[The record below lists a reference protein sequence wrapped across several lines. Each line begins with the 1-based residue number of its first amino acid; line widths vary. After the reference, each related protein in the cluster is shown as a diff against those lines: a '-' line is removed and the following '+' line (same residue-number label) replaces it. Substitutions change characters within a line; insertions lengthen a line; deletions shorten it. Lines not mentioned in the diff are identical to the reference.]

1 MNLLTQINRPRLFA
15 MLGVMVILS
24 GSATNVLAEAHS
36 EYSPLTPEACFVS
49 DTAVLER
56 YQSQQLWVQE
66 CPARFGYRV
75 FVVSSDS
82 RSWLELEKA
91 GQFWS
96 SEQAIVYQHAIGQFP
111 NIADNAQA
119 EWRLDSTNQPIALIF
134 RVNALN
140 PDVSAQAA
148 NAKLSRLYVFRLGS
162 QYPCFLGT
170 PTDNQ
175 AARNLA
181 DSGQQCR

>member
-1 MNLLTQINRPRLFA
+1 MNLLTQINYARL
-15 MLGVMVILS
+15 LVVILAC
-24 GSATNVLAEAHS
+24 SATNALAEGHS
-36 EYSPLTPEACFVS
+36 EYSPLIQEACFAS
-49 DTAVLER
+49 DASVLER

-66 CPARFGYRV
+66 CPMRFGYRV

-82 RSWLELEKA
+82 RSWLELEKS

-119 EWRLDSTNQPIALIF
+119 EWRLDSSNQPTALIF

-140 PDVSAQAA
+140 PDVSAQDA

-162 QYPCFLGT
+162 QYPCFLGVA
-170 PTDNQ
+170 TDNQ
-175 AARNLA
+175 TARNLA
-181 DSGQQCR
+181 DSGQQCQ